1 MFEFLRPFEDF
12 LIHNFELPGAILAT
26 ALPFIL
32 IFLVIGGIV
41 IAVRVGRNPKAV
53 AKQLSKGVDELKAK
67 QILQKAAALR
77 RKGKYEEAYDLYVQL
92 YKAQGKQKFVS
103 AHEIGML
110 CKDGAEDDW
119 SLEGREAQ
127 PNYWF
132 FESILY
138 TDDPASHYEYGLYLM
153 ENANGNHLRSADGA
167 NHIYEATQHGHAE
180 AKIRWQKIAKE
191 AARAMEAGRVEEAAG
206 LGHAQAQYEMF
217 LRTPQSHSD
226 DAQYWLRYAAEQKN
240 AGACLE
246 LGLMYFEK
254 IEEKGNI
261 DKAVAYF
268 TVAAEQGE
276 MDAQVCLGDI
286 YSEEENGMRNID
298 LAIKWYTMAAEQ
310 GHTLS
315 MIHLE
320 FLYREKMRDYA
331 QQLATIS
338 SEDPLLNPEY
348 MEYLSSAMYWRRQVD
363 PSYEMDVAQ
372 FIAE

>member
-191 AARAMEAGRVEEAAG
+191 AAKQSGRGTVPQVRPMVSYHEALKMAENTECPI
-206 LGHAQAQYEMF
+206 LFYEGGGER
-217 LRTPQSHSD
+217 LNLLVS
-226 DAQYWLRYAAEQKN
+226 EQTKEISIFV
-240 AGACLE
+240 GSE
-246 LGLMYFEK
+246 GGFEK
-254 IEEKGNI
+254 DEVEKAEAIGVKTATLGKRI
-261 DKAVAYF
+261 LRCETAPLAALAVLMNL
-268 TVAAEQGE
+268 T
-276 MDAQVCLGDI
+276 GD
-286 YSEEENGMRNID
+286 
-298 LAIKWYTMAAEQ
+298 L
-310 GHTLS
+310 
-315 MIHLE
+315 
-320 FLYREKMRDYA
+320 
-331 QQLATIS
+331 
-338 SEDPLLNPEY
+338 
-348 MEYLSSAMYWRRQVD
+348 
-363 PSYEMDVAQ
+363 
-372 FIAE
+372 